1 MSLSLCLCV
10 SIACGEGRYRELQS
24 RACGEDSQ
32 PPAQLDLC
40 GAVTPSPPTFPL
52 APPQTEYSSEGLW
65 PAGCP
70 NTLAHSQSRRI
81 ELAWFF
87 LLYTHTH
94 RFLPSLSQRTSLQK
108 VCISVFPFFKVV
120 RVIGPST
127 AYFKIYIWES
137 LCMYSMYIYSDPTVY
152 SWFQYLIYFHELFF
166 EW

>member
-94 RFLPSLSQRTSLQK
+94 TDSSLLSLNAQVFRKSVYQYFLFLRLSGSSDQVLHILRFIYENLSVCT
-108 VCISVFPFFKVV
+108 VCIF
-120 RVIGPST
+120 T
-127 AYFKIYIWES
+127 ATPQYIPGFS
-137 LCMYSMYIYSDPTVY
+137 I
-152 SWFQYLIYFHELFF
+152 
-166 EW
+166 